1 MSAADRLHGVV
12 RLKVFARQTLW
23 RLPTSGCRVGT
34 RRQTMRVWGV
44 CRANKR
50 EVTQTATVQ
59 QLPLICLIVAV
70 RSSGGPPANLRSQHG
85 GDVSLNES
93 RPERVCR
100 ANSLAVLLK
109 DEPLKMTVRR
119 RVLRA

>member
-1 MSAADRLHGVV
+1 
-12 RLKVFARQTLW
+12 
-23 RLPTSGCRVGT
+23 
-34 RRQTMRVWGV
+34 MRFRGV

-59 QLPLICLIVAV
+59 QLPLICYIVEA
-70 RSSGGPPANLRSQHG
+70 RSSGGPPANLGSKHS

-93 RPERVCR
+93 RPEGVCR

-109 DEPLKMTVRR
+109 DEPLKMIGRR